1 MFMREPQSEQ
11 PALAHGRLLWGGL
24 IAATVL
30 TILLGVIPGPF
41 LDLVGEA
48 AKAIG

>member
-1 MFMREPQSEQ
+1 MREPQSEQ
-11 PALAHGRLLWGGL
+11 PALTHGRLLWGGL

-30 TILLGVIPGPF
+30 TILLGVVPGPF
-41 LDLVGEA
+41 LDLVGQA